1 MSGSNKNERPK
12 SNILILIEFLSG
24 YWTKV
29 IRSYYRL
36 GAQNLERTSFFQ
48 KIIEQAKVNLEC
60 NGPPSWNFV
69 PI

>member
-1 MSGSNKNERPK
+1 VSGSNKNERPK
-12 SNILILIEFLSG
+12 SIDFLSG

-36 GAQNLERTSFFQ
+36 GAQNLEHSSFFQ
-48 KIIEQAKVNLEC
+48 KIIEQAKVNLAC